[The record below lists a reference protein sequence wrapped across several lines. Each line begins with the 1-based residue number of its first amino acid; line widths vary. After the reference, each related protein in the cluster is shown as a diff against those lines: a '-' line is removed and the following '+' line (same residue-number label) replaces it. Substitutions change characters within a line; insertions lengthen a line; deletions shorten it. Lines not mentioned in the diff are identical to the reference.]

1 MYLYKNKEVRKE
13 KRLLMVSNHSQIP
26 LSSLLK
32 VDAET
37 DSLGLMETEQSA
49 PWPVKTESFFNC
61 VDPAQVQSTIQNN
74 EPLPGVDPCAKIQEE
89 KWTQAF
95 SKWEG

>member
-1 MYLYKNKEVRKE
+1 MSIR
-13 KRLLMVSNHSQIP
+13 SQIP

-89 KWTQAF
+89 KWTQSF